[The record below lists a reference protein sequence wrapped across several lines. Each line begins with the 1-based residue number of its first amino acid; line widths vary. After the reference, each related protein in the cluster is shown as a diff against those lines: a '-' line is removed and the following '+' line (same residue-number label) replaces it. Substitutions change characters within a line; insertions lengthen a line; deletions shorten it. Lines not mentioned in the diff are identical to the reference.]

1 MKKMCLSIPGKIIS
15 VNGNF
20 ASVDYGDQGIR
31 QNVNNSLIQ
40 GKVGD
45 FVLVQGG
52 FAIKIL
58 KESEAQDVI
67 DALKIIATE
76 FGTTEGM
83 F

>member
-1 MKKMCLSIPGKIIS
+1 MTIMCLSIPGKIVA
-15 VNGNF
+15 VNGKF
-20 ASVDYGDQGIR
+20 VSVDYGNQGIR
-31 QNVNNSLIQ
+31 ENVNNSLVEAQ
-40 GKVGD
+40 VGN

-58 KESEAQDVI
+58 TESEAQEMT
-67 DALKIIATE
+67 DALKIIETE

>member
-1 MKKMCLSIPGKIIS
+1 MCLSIPGKIIA
-15 VNGNF
+15 VNGKF
-20 ASVDYGDQGIR
+20 VSVDYGDQGIR
-31 QNVNNSLIQ
+31 ENVNNSLIQ

-58 KESEAQDVI
+58 KESEAQEVI
-67 DALKIIATE
+67 DALRIIGTE
-76 FGTTEGM
+76 FGTSEGM

>member
-1 MKKMCLSIPGKIIS
+1 MCLSIPGKIIS
-15 VNGNF
+15 VNGKLV
-20 ASVDYGDQGIR
+20 SVDYGNQGIR
-31 QNVNNSLIQ
+31 ENVNNSLVE

-58 KESEAQDVI
+58 TESEAQEI
-67 DALKIIATE
+67 ISALKIIETE
-76 FGTTEGM
+76 FGTAEGM

>member
-1 MKKMCLSIPGKIIS
+1 MTKMCLSIPGKIIA
-15 VNGNF
+15 VNGKF
-20 ASVDYGDQGIR
+20 VSVDYGDQGIR
-31 QNVNNSLIQ
+31 ENVNNSLIQ

-58 KESEAQDVI
+58 KESEAQEVI
-67 DALKIIATE
+67 DALRIIGTE
-76 FGTTEGM
+76 FGTSEGM

>member
-15 VNGNF
+15 VNGDF

-58 KESEAQDVI
+58 KESEAQEVI

>member
-1 MKKMCLSIPGKIIS
+1 MCLSIPGKIIS

-58 KESEAQDVI
+58 KESEAQEVI

>member
-1 MKKMCLSIPGKIIS
+1 MCLSIPGKIIA

-31 QNVNNSLIQ
+31 QKVNNNLIQ

-58 KESEAQDVI
+58 KESEAQEVI

>member
-1 MKKMCLSIPGKIIS
+1 MCLSIPGKIVA
-15 VNGNF
+15 VNGKF
-20 ASVDYGDQGIR
+20 VSVDYGNQGIR
-31 QNVNNSLIQ
+31 ENVNNSLVEAQ
-40 GKVGD
+40 VGN

-58 KESEAQDVI
+58 TESEAQEMT
-67 DALKIIATE
+67 DALKIIETE

>member
-1 MKKMCLSIPGKIIS
+1 MCLSIPGKIIA
-15 VNGNF
+15 VNGEF

-58 KESEAQDVI
+58 KESEAQEVI

-76 FGTTEGM
+76 FGTSEGM

>member
-58 KESEAQDVI
+58 KESEAQEVI
-67 DALKIIATE
+67 DALRIIGTE
-76 FGTTEGM
+76 FGTSEGM

>member
-1 MKKMCLSIPGKIIS
+1 MCLSIPGKIIA
-15 VNGNF
+15 VNGKLV
-20 ASVDYGDQGIR
+20 SVDYGNQGIR
-31 QNVNNSLIQ
+31 ENVNNSLVE

-58 KESEAQDVI
+58 TESEAQEI
-67 DALKIIATE
+67 ISALKIIETE
-76 FGTTEGM
+76 FGTAEGM

>member
-1 MKKMCLSIPGKIIS
+1 MCLSIPGKIIS
-15 VNGNF
+15 INGNF

-58 KESEAQDVI
+58 KESEAQEVI

>member
-1 MKKMCLSIPGKIIS
+1 MCLSIPGKIIA

-31 QNVNNSLIQ
+31 PNVNNSLIQ

-58 KESEAQDVI
+58 KESEAQEVI

>member
-1 MKKMCLSIPGKIIS
+1 MKKMCLSIPGKIIA
-15 VNGNF
+15 VNGEF

-58 KESEAQDVI
+58 KESEAQEVI

-76 FGTTEGM
+76 FGTSEGM

>member
-1 MKKMCLSIPGKIIS
+1 MCLSIPGKIIA

-58 KESEAQDVI
+58 KESEAQEVI

>member
-1 MKKMCLSIPGKIIS
+1 MCLSIPGKIITVS
-15 VNGNF
+15 GKF
-20 ASVDYGDQGIR
+20 ASVDYGNQGIR
-31 QNVNNSLIQ
+31 ENVNNSLVE

-58 KESEAQDVI
+58 EESEAQEILEVLRI
-67 DALKIIATE
+67 METE
-76 FGTTEGM
+76 FGTAEGM

>member
-1 MKKMCLSIPGKIIS
+1 MTRMCLSIPGKIIA
-15 VNGNF
+15 VNGKF
-20 ASVDYGDQGIR
+20 VSVDYGDQGIR

-40 GKVGD
+40 GRVGD

-58 KESEAQDVI
+58 TESEAQEVI
-67 DALKIIATE
+67 DALKIIGSE
-76 FGTTEGM
+76 FGNAKGM